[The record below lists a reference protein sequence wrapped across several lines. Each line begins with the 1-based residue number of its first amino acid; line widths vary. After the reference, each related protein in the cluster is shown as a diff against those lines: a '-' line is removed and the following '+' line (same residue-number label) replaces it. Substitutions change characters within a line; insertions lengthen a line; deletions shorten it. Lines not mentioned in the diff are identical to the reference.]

1 MEVFFLHHYQ
11 TSLGQMPKYKVLV
24 FLKPPLTLLGLS
36 TCPGG
41 PTGPGGLKPL
51 KSTAHFNA
59 LSTLAGALMFTGLGM
74 ADHSL
79 LGLYVYKVRGVTRM
93 KMMSKLC

>member
-1 MEVFFLHHYQ
+1 MHAKKKVKAAQ
-11 TSLGQMPKYKVLV
+11 VLV
-24 FLKPPLTLLGLS
+24 YLKPPLTLFGLS

-74 ADHSL
+74 ANHSL
-79 LGLYVYKVRGVTRM
+79 LGLYVYEVRGVTRM